1 LTVKRRL
8 NPSVSI
14 AQAQADID
22 AITGELQRTY
32 PKTDGNLRMK
42 VESQLQFQ
50 TRSAP
55 PRTSFVIMLG
65 VLSTCVLLVACT
77 NVAGLLLSR
86 SAGRAREMA
95 VRLAIGAGR
104 GSLIRQLLIENFLIA
119 IGGGAAGLGIAYA
132 AVRFFSSIP
141 LPSDVPFKFSAQLD
155 GRVMLFTA
163 CASIV
168 STFVFGLAPA
178 LISTR

>member
-1 LTVKRRL
+1 
-8 NPSVSI
+8 
-14 AQAQADID
+14 
-22 AITGELQRTY
+22 
-32 PKTDGNLRMK
+32 
-42 VESQLQFQ
+42 
-50 TRSAP
+50 
-55 PRTSFVIMLG
+55 
-65 VLSTCVLLVACT
+65 
-77 NVAGLLLSR
+77 
-86 SAGRAREMA
+86 MA

-178 LISTR
+178 LISTRQDLVSVLKATDAATLKTGKPWGRNILVAGQMSLSWYFWLCPLFWCKDSAPT